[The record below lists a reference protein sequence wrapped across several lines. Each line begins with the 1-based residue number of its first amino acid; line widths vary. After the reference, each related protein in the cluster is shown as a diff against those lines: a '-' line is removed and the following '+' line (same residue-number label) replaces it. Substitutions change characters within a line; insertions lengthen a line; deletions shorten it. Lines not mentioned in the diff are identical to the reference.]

1 MKRLVVWSLGIA
13 FSLLTIAGVAVRP
26 CPAQTTVTGSIN
38 GTITDSSGAVIPD
51 ASVTVTNTGTAQAMK
66 VTTNAAGFYQVLNIP
81 SGDYDFSAEKEGF
94 QTCLRKGVHLDP
106 AQSIDVGCALQ
117 VGQVSQTVEVKAATV
132 NVDVSDTKVQRTVDS
147 TQMEELPVNGRN
159 FVSLLGLQ
167 PGVVQS
173 FSFNSFQAMSLFA
186 SQCTQVNGLTGESN
200 NLLIDGA
207 PSTRTRANGATV
219 GMPSLD
225 AISEVNIITT
235 GYMPEY
241 SRAAGG
247 QMVVNMKSGTD
258 QYHGDA
264 YEFVRNNDFDSRY
277 FFSPTE
283 PKLDYNDFGFT
294 IGGPVIPRKHQLYF
308 FWAEEWQKEVSGNT
322 EVGTVPTME
331 DRAGNLAGY
340 CQSFA
345 SNCPTVPGYLNG
357 VDGLVAG
364 SPFPNDTI
372 PSNLF
377 SPNGSSMIQHFW
389 ILPNTATNISSINP
403 YEGGNNLIYNY
414 NTPSDARMDDVKG
427 DYAINDKNHLA
438 VTLRHYADTSS
449 NAGTGSGGGSAL
461 LDQAYHFP
469 SRGATID
476 YTTTFSPTL
485 LNDFTLTG
493 TEDIVHVYVPA
504 GGANGNGLD
513 RNSLGVDYPYIIPGG
528 AASKD
533 DPNKIPTLIVSG
545 FEQVSGLPYPS
556 GSTGHVYS
564 LQDVVTNVHG
574 SHTFKAGFWFEHDGE
589 NDHDQVRVSP
599 GGGVGNNLNGQFE
612 FNASN
617 PNTTG
622 SGLADALLG
631 NFDNYAELGWRDYTP
646 WYAHQIGLFG
656 QDSWKVTPRLT
667 IQGGMR
673 WDYFEPYKS
682 TWCNFAMFS
691 PQFYSFQPGI
701 QQMVNPANDDIVG
714 GDQYNGIATPCQA
727 LPDSA
732 VGHFAVLGQH
742 LTSSN
747 LASINQELRNYD
759 VLRGLS
765 PSILDPRWNDVQPR
779 LGFAWDP
786 KGDGKTSIRAGA
798 GIFYNHN
805 TLSDVTLMGGNSPFQ
820 LAEEVFN
827 GLADCPGS
835 SVIASA
841 ATGRACSPASATAPE
856 LPIPETG
863 QDLVNKTPVVYSW
876 NFTVEHM
883 FFNNT
888 LVDVSYVGN
897 RGKHMIINADENE
910 PAIGTFNNPA
920 NAALDASAQDLLRP
934 YPGIGGA
941 MTDTQQ
947 GTSKY
952 DSLQVSIQRRF
963 TNNLQ
968 FNVAYTY
975 SKCFDEADSIY
986 TVVADTYNPRYNWE
1000 ICGFNQT
1007 HALIGTYIYN
1017 LPVLRN
1023 NNSMLGK
1030 VLGGWAV
1037 SGDAALVS
1045 GFPSTVAAS
1054 ADYLGNGSIDI
1065 GATLPAYVKPNCNY
1079 RGSRSFLQFFNTG
1092 CFFEPPPWPNT
1103 GLVGSGA
1110 YNDVEGPGTDNFDF
1124 ALLKSGVIWPEHGV
1138 RYQLRGEFFNI
1149 FNHPSFNGFDATI
1162 TDSTKGQVNSA
1173 ITQRNIQLGL
1183 KITF

>member
-1 MKRLVVWSLGIA
+1 MKRLVAWSLGIA
-13 FSLLTIAGVAVRP
+13 LSLLTIAGVAVTP
-26 CPAQTTVTGSIN
+26 CSAQTSVAGSIN

-51 ASVTVTNTGTAQAMK
+51 ASVTVTNAGTAQAMK
-66 VTTNAAGFYQVLNIP
+66 VTTNASGFYQVLNIP
-81 SGDYDFSAEKEGF
+81 SGDYDVRAEKEGF
-94 QTCLRKGVHLDP
+94 ETCLRKGVHLDP
-106 AQSIDVGCALQ
+106 AQSIDVGCSLT
-117 VGQVSQTVEVKAATV
+117 VGEVSQTVEVKAATV
-132 NVDVSDTKVQRTVDS
+132 NVDVSDTKVERTVDA
-147 TQMEELPVNGRN
+147 TQMEQLPVNGRN

-219 GMPSLD
+219 GMPSMD

-247 QMVVNMKSGTD
+247 QVVINMKSGTD
-258 QYHGDA
+258 QYHGEA
-264 YEFVRNNDFDSRY
+264 FEFVRNDDLDSRG
-277 FFSPTE
+277 FFNATV
-283 PKLDYNDFGFT
+283 PKLDWNDWGFN
-294 IGGPVIPRKHQLYF
+294 IGGPIIPHKHKLYF
-308 FWAEEWQKEVSGNT
+308 FWSEEWQREVTGNT
-322 EVGTVPTME
+322 EIGQVPSME
-331 DRAGNLAGY
+331 DRIGDLAPF
-340 CQSFA
+340 CQAFA
-345 SNCPTVPGYLNG
+345 SSCPTVPGYLNG

-364 SPFPNDTI
+364 SPFPGNVI
-372 PSNLF
+372 PASLL
-377 SPNGSSMIQHFW
+377 SANGQAMVKNFY
-389 ILPNTATNISSINP
+389 LMPNTATNKSTIDP
-403 YEGGNNLIYNY
+403 YEGGNNLIYLY
-414 NTPSDARMDDVKG
+414 NTPNNARMDDIKG

-438 VTLRHYADTSS
+438 VTLRHFANVSS

-461 LDQAYHFP
+461 LDQQYHFP

-485 LNDFTLTG
+485 LNDFTVTS
-493 TEDIVHVYVPA
+493 TEDIVHVLVPA

-513 RNSLGVDYPYIIPGG
+513 RSSLGITFPYILGD
-528 AASKD
+528 ASKD
-533 DPNKIPTLIVSG
+533 VPGKIPTVIINDG

-556 GSTGHVYS
+556 GSTGHVYT

-574 SHTFKAGFWFEHDGE
+574 SHTLKAGFWFEHDGE

-612 FNASN
+612 FEASN

-631 NFDNYAELGWRDYTP
+631 NFDNYSELGWRDYTP

-656 QDSWKVTPRLT
+656 QDSWKVMPRLT

-673 WDYFEPYKS
+673 WDYFEPYRS
-682 TWCNFAMFS
+682 TWCNFAMFN
-691 PQFYSFQPGI
+691 PEFYSSQPGI
-701 QQMVNPANDDIVG
+701 QPVVNPTTGFITS
-714 GDQYNGIATPCQA
+714 GDPYDGIATPCQA
-727 LPDSA
+727 LPQSA

-747 LASINQELRNYD
+747 LASINQELRNYGMQ
-759 VLRGLS
+759 RGLS
-765 PSILDPRWNDVQPR
+765 PSILQPRYNDVQPR

-786 KGDGKTSIRAGA
+786 KGDGKTSIRGGA
-798 GIFYNHN
+798 GIFFNHN

-820 LAEEVFN
+820 LAVETFN
-827 GLADCPGS
+827 GRADCPGDAFPGA
-835 SVIASA
+835 AS
-841 ATGRACSPASATAPE
+841 CSAPTTPPN

-863 QDLVNKTPVVYSW
+863 QDLINKTPVVYSW

-883 FFNNT
+883 FFNNM

-897 RGKHMIINADENE
+897 RSAHMIINADENE

-920 NAALDASAQDLLRP
+920 NASINQDVLRP
-934 YPGIGGA
+934 DPGIGGG
-941 MTDTQQ
+941 MTDNQE

-952 DSLQVSIQRRF
+952 NALQVSIQRRF
-963 TNNLQ
+963 TNGLQ

-986 TVVADTYNPRYNWE
+986 TVVADTYNPKYNWE

-1007 HALIGTYIYN
+1007 HALISTFIYN
-1017 LPVLRN
+1017 LPILRN
-1023 NNSMLGK
+1023 NNSLVGK
-1030 VLGGWAV
+1030 VLGGWEV
-1037 SGDAALVS
+1037 SGDVALVS
-1045 GFPSTVAAS
+1045 GFPSTVYAES
-1054 ADYLGNGSIDI
+1054 DYLGNGAYSI
-1065 GATLPAYVKPNCNY
+1065 GATLPAYVKPSCNY

-1092 CFFEPPPWPNT
+1092 CFSEPPQWPNT

-1110 YNDVEGPGTDNFDF
+1110 YNDIEGPGTDNFDF
-1124 ALLKSGVIWPEHGV
+1124 ALIKNGPIWPEHNV

-1149 FNHPSFNGFDATI
+1149 FNHPSFNGIDTGV
-1162 TDSTKGQVNSA
+1162 TDGAFGQVNSA
-1173 ITQRNIQLGL
+1173 VTPRNIQLGL